1 MDFTFGIITGN
12 GSTSHI
18 LNIIQDIEKLNIP
31 KYEVVIVGGSHIS
44 HKNVVH
50 IPFDDTIKTGW
61 ITRKKNLITEN
72 AKFENI
78 VYAHDYITYDENW
91 YTGFKQFGNDFDVCM
106 TKIINADG
114 TRFRDWLIWPHN
126 DNKMDDIMARQRGCM
141 IPYHLT
147 HLSKYM
153 YISGA
158 YWVAKKLVMEK
169 HPLDETLCWAESEDV
184 VWSKQVRQEFDF
196 KMNALS
202 SVKMRKYK
210 CKIFNEA
217 DEKTI
222 EDILELEPIS

>member
-50 IPFDDTIKTGW
+50 VPFDDSIKTGW

-91 YTGFKQFGNDFDVCM
+91 YTGFKQFGNDFDICM

-126 DNKMDDIMARQRGCM
+126 DNKMDDIMARQRGCI

-158 YWVAKKLVMEK
+158 YWVAKKMVMEK
-169 HPLDETLCWAESEDV
+169 HPLDETLCWGESEDV
-184 VWSKQVRQEFDF
+184 VWSKQVRQEFLF

-202 SVKMRKYK
+202 SVKMSKYK

>member
-12 GSTSHI
+12 GSISHI
-18 LNIIQDIEKLNIP
+18 LEIIQDIEKLNIP

-50 IPFDDTIKTGW
+50 VPFDDSIKTGW

-72 AKFENI
+72 AKYENI
-78 VYAHDYITYDENW
+78 VYAHDYITYDDNW
-91 YTGFKQFGNDFDVCM
+91 YSGFKQFGNDFDVCM

-147 HLSKYM
+147 HLSRYM

-158 YWVAKKLVMEK
+158 YWVAKKRVMEK

-184 VWSKQVRQEFDF
+184 VWSKRVRQEFDF

-222 EDILELEPIS
+222 EDILELEPLS

>member
-12 GSTSHI
+12 GSISHI
-18 LNIIQDIEKLNIP
+18 LEIIQDIEKLNIP

-50 IPFDDTIKTGW
+50 VPFDDSIKTGW

-72 AKFENI
+72 AKYENI
-78 VYAHDYITYDENW
+78 VYAHDYITYDDNW
-91 YTGFKQFGNDFDVCM
+91 YSGFKQFGNDFDVCM

-147 HLSKYM
+147 HLSRYM

-158 YWVAKKLVMEK
+158 YWVAKKRVMEK

-184 VWSKQVRQEFDF
+184 VWSKRVRQEFDF

-210 CKIFNEA
+210 CKIFSPLVGFFQY
-217 DEKTI
+217 KSKRK
-222 EDILELEPIS
+222 P

>member
-12 GSTSHI
+12 GSINNI
-18 LNIIQDIEKLNIP
+18 LSIIQDIEKLNIP
-31 KYEVVIVGGSHIS
+31 KYEVVVVGGSHIS

-50 IPFDDTIKTGW
+50 VPFDDSIKTGW

-78 VYAHDYITYDENW
+78 VYAHDYITYDDNW
-91 YTGFKQFGNDFDVCM
+91 YSGFKQFGNDFDVCM

-147 HLSKYM
+147 HLSRYM

-158 YWVAKKLVMEK
+158 YWVAKKRVMEK

-184 VWSKQVRQEFDF
+184 VWSKRVRQEFDF
-196 KMNALS
+196 KMNTLS

-222 EDILELEPIS
+222 EDILELEPI

>member
-1 MDFTFGIITGN
+1 MEFTFGIITGN
-12 GSTSHI
+12 GSISHI

-31 KYEVVIVGGSHIS
+31 NYEVVIVGGSHIL

-50 IPFDDTIKTGW
+50 VPFDDSIKTGW

-78 VYAHDYITYDENW
+78 VYAHDYITYDDNW
-91 YTGFKQFGNDFDVCM
+91 YSGFKQFGNDFDVCM

-141 IPYHLT
+141 IPYYLT
-147 HLSKYM
+147 HLSRYM

-158 YWVAKKLVMEK
+158 YWVAKKRVMEK

-184 VWSKQVRQEFDF
+184 VWSKRVRQEFDF

-202 SVKMRKYK
+202 SVKMCKYK

-222 EDILELEPIS
+222 EDILELEPMS

>member
-12 GSTSHI
+12 GSISHI

-50 IPFDDTIKTGW
+50 IPFDDSIKTGW

-78 VYAHDYITYDENW
+78 VYAHDYITYDDNW
-91 YTGFKQFGNDFDVCM
+91 YSGFKQFGNDFDVCM

-114 TRFRDWLIWPHN
+114 ARFRDWLIWPHN

-141 IPYHLT
+141 IPYNLT
-147 HLSKYM
+147 HLSRYM

-158 YWVAKKLVMEK
+158 YWVAKKQVMEK

-184 VWSKQVRQEFDF
+184 VWSKRVRQEFDF
-196 KMNALS
+196 KMNTLS